1 MVCMSKLKHFIYRNR
16 WCFFLF
22 GVVFFL
28 YFSPYL
34 HNDAIGIDTWMFV
47 DYPGSLHNWLD
58 IGRQGGALLHR
69 LLTRPIFSL
78 YYVQAIAF
86 ILYIF
91 AMVSYAK
98 VFQEIADV
106 PAWQSCF
113 FFSIA
118 MIHTVWVEQFY
129 FTLQLCEMAI
139 GMLLIPW
146 IIRLVF
152 FGKKMITY
160 IGAGMLLVLILSIYQ
175 SLAIVYIACVVTCY
189 LLSQRTHMCENNKKG
204 LTCDVKLG
212 CKFAVVFC
220 VAYIVNALITKKF
233 FSSSDYLTGQ
243 VRWGID
249 STQECFNR
257 IASYMK
263 WVFTGT
269 GSTTFYSWTFTL
281 SLLVALLS
289 LIIFLVEQKASLAD
303 CIIYIFGFVVL
314 QSTPFLLTIYG
325 GTYTVYRAQITLPVA
340 VACNVLMALTFY
352 KRPDKRYMLIMIL
365 AGLCILGNHA
375 YTAGQ
380 LEYTWSYVRN
390 QDEQRAYQIIDKLK
404 SVSQGTDK
412 PVAFIGYFN
421 SNLNNACIIGEA
433 THMSVFTH
441 GWSHPIPYFTITQ
454 TIPGYLKTFG
464 FEMKPLEGSRMQDAR
479 RSAIDMPSWP
489 ADGCIKEFDDY
500 IVVKLAPDDY
510 YAMDLMEPQV
520 STSPVNS
527 QTMIWDES
535 TFGWIDDVSVEDGV
549 LTINGWAI
557 KRGCDSTFA
566 APQVHILDENGQI
579 LYTLASGTKV
589 RTDLNNAYS
598 DGTEYG
604 HSGVTA
610 RAPVSELPTNIRECK
625 VLLSITV
632 KDKTY
637 FFDATNSI
645 SDIEKLYTAVE
656 TR

>member
-1 MVCMSKLKHFIYRNR
+1 M
-16 WCFFLF
+16 
-22 GVVFFL
+22 

-47 DYPGSLHNWLD
+47 DYPGSLYNWLD

-69 LLTRPIFSL
+69 LMTRPIFSL

-189 LLSQRTHMCENNKKG
+189 LLSQRIHIYENGKKG
-204 LTCDVKLG
+204 LTCDLKLG
-212 CKFAVVFC
+212 YKCAVVFC
-220 VAYIVNALITKKF
+220 VAYVVNALITKKF

-249 STQECFNR
+249 SIQECLSR
-257 IASYMK
+257 IASHMR
-263 WVFTGT
+263 FIFIGT
-269 GSTTFYSWTFTL
+269 GSTTFYSWAFTI
-281 SLLVALLS
+281 SLLIALLT
-289 LIIFLVEQKASLAD
+289 LVAFLVRQRAS
-303 CIIYIFGFVVL
+303 IENSTIYILVFLIL

-325 GTYTVYRAQITLPVA
+325 GTYPAYRAQIALPVA
-340 VACNVLMALTFY
+340 VACNILIALEFY
-352 KRPDKRYMLIMIL
+352 KSQSGKWYAFFVTLV
-365 AGLCILGNHA
+365 GLCILGNHA
-375 YTAGQ
+375 YTACQ
-380 LEYTWSYVRN
+380 LEYTWQYVRN
-390 QDEQRAYQIIDKLK
+390 QDEQRAYQIMDRLQ
-404 SVSQGTDK
+404 SVSQGADK
-412 PVAFIGYFN
+412 PVAFIGFYY
-421 SNLNNACIIGEA
+421 SNLNNSCIIGEVA
-433 THMSVFTH
+433 HQSIFSWG
-441 GWSHPIPYFTITQ
+441 GWSDVPYQDMTGTTVEYLRTLGFSINALGAEEMQ
-454 TIPGYLKTFG
+454 T
-464 FEMKPLEGSRMQDAR
+464 AR